1 MITTLEKAPIGM
13 TGTLVEEIWNLGE
26 GEEVMVCA
34 TAWNERQEMKVQ
46 VVSNGVTYHLPYY
59 VKIDDGQPNTLGEL
73 LDQEAE
79 QDEWVPGRWW
89 QVVAPD
95 DSLWAET
102 SNEAEA
108 RRMVRE
114 GDKLYRQMVR
124 KSERWEEVK

>member
-1 MITTLEKAPIGM
+1 MRSGPDGLTPLAPGARVLV
-13 TGTLVEEIWNLGE
+13 TGARVTGRAVVAALASWDVRLWVCDDDAAMARALGD
-26 GEEVMVCA
+26 V
-34 TAWNERQEMKVQ
+34 
-46 VVSNGVTYHLPYY
+46 
-59 VKIDDGQPNTLGEL
+59 
-73 LDQEAE
+73 
-79 QDEWVPGRWW
+79 